1 MYRKNASQIHP
12 GGMTV
17 VASFAIFIV
26 ICAVA
31 FGAFYILNVYQNTPV
46 VDTDTNTS
54 FVDTAVTPVKDQL
67 VAQGAL
73 KKFAS
78 ENDLT
83 SFLEDRAGSSSDRS
97 YVNTTGIMEDVL
109 LTTPSAAQSDSM
121 GLGVS
126 EETKSSTSASDDYS
140 KTNVQVQG
148 VDEGDIVKTDGSY
161 IYTVVGTS
169 VEIVKINA
177 DNSLSIES
185 TIAIDGY
192 PQNMYIDGTRLVVY
206 GSDASYSTEPY
217 YDLLPR
223 TSSSFT
229 FVKIFDVSDH
239 AKPEKVRDFRFEG
252 YYVDSRMI
260 GDYVYMVTSNPVYE
274 IMANPIP
281 LMVEDGAVKSFDMT
295 AEGVYYLDG
304 SYDNYAFTRVN
315 AIPVIND
322 NEEVSAQVYLLS
334 STEKMYVS
342 ENAMYLTYTKY
353 VSEQQIQLEALRSV
367 VEPKLSA
374 SDKQKIKDIQDAPAH
389 VLSYYD
395 KQQKMYLVFAQ
406 YVEQLSESEQTKIQ
420 DAIEA
425 YVTKTYEDISK
436 ELEKTVIQKVT
447 ISGSKLT
454 LGATG
459 EVTGHVLNQFSM
471 DESGGYFRIATTK
484 SDTWSQFA
492 QMTDSYNNLY
502 ILDGNLKQ
510 VGKVENLAK
519 GEQIYSVRFMQ
530 NRAYIVTFKQT
541 DPLFVLDVSNPTNP
555 KVLGELKVPGFS
567 SYLHPY
573 DDTTL
578 IGFGKDADADGRT
591 KGLKISLFDVADPAN
606 LKETATYAIGD
617 AGSDSIALYDHKA
630 FLFSKDKNLLVIPA
644 TVYESE
650 DGSYYGSVTSNGAMV
665 FAITPT
671 SITLR
676 ETISHADSSRDD
688 AKVYDSYIGYTY
700 YDSSVKRSLYIGEN
714 LYTISDQFIK
724 VHDLESLTEKESLA
738 LTS

>member
-1 MYRKNASQIHP
+1 MNIKNVSQTHP

-31 FGAFYILNVYQNTPV
+31 FGAFYILNVYQNTSV
-46 VDTDTNTS
+46 VNSDTNTS
-54 FVDTAVTPVKDQL
+54 FIDTAVTPVTEQL
-67 VAQGAL
+67 AAQAKL
-73 KKFAS
+73 KKFAN

-83 SFLEDRAGSSSDRS
+83 AFLEDRAGSSSNTS
-97 YVNTTGIMEDVL
+97 YINTTGIMEDVMQ
-109 LTTPSAAQSDSM
+109 TSPSAAPTDTL
-121 GLGVS
+121 GLGAS
-126 EETKSSTSASDDYS
+126 EETKSSTSSSDDYS
-140 KTNVQVQG
+140 KTNVQVEG

-161 IYTVVGTS
+161 IYTVVGTT
-169 VEIVKINA
+169 VEIVKVGS

-192 PQNMYIDGTRLVVY
+192 PQNMYINGSRLVVY
-206 GSDASYSTEPY
+206 GTDTSYSTEPY

-223 TSSSFT
+223 SNSSFT

-239 AKPEKVRDFRFEG
+239 AKPEKIRDLRFEG
-252 YYVDSRMI
+252 NYVDSRMI
-260 GDYVYMVTSNPVYE
+260 GDYIYMVTSNPTYQ
-274 IMANPIP
+274 IMTNPIP
-281 LMVEDGAVKSFDMT
+281 LMVEDGTVKSFDMST
-295 AEGVYYLDG
+295 GGVYYLDG
-304 SYDNYAFTRVN
+304 SYDNYSFTRVN
-315 AIPVIND
+315 AIPVLND
-322 NEEVSAQVYLLS
+322 NEDVSAQVYLLS
-334 STEKMYVS
+334 STEQMYVS
-342 ENAMYLTYTKY
+342 ETAMYLTYTKY

-374 SDKQKIKDIQDAPAH
+374 ADKQKIKDIQDAPAH

-395 KQQKMYLVFAQ
+395 KQQKMYQVFAI
-406 YVEQLSESEQTKIQ
+406 YVEQLSASEQTKIEA
-420 DAIEA
+420 DIEA
-425 YVTKTYEDISK
+425 YVTKKYKDISK
-436 ELEKTVIQKVT
+436 ELEKTVIQKVQ

-484 SDTWSQFA
+484 SSTWSQFA
-492 QMTDSYNNLY
+492 QETDSYNNLY
-502 ILDGNLKQ
+502 ILDGDLKQ
-510 VGKVENLAK
+510 VGKAEDLAK

-541 DPLFVLDVSNPTNP
+541 DPLFVLDVSNPQSP

-578 IGFGKDADADGRT
+578 IGFGKEADENGRT
-591 KGLKISLFDVADPAN
+591 KGLKISLFNVADPAN
-606 LKETATYAIGD
+606 LKETATYTIGD

-630 FLFSKDKNLLVIPA
+630 FLFSKEKNLLVIPA
-644 TVYESE
+644 TVYEST

-665 FAITPT
+665 FNITPT
-671 SITLR
+671 SIELR
-676 ETISHADSSRDD
+676 KTISHVDTTKND
-688 AKVYDSYIGYTY
+688 AKVYDSYMGYTY
-700 YDSSVKRSLYIGEN
+700 YDSSVKRSLYIGKN

-724 VHDLESLTEKESLA
+724 VNDLETLTEQQSLA